1 MPFQPRYGDAEQR
14 LEHLEREFI
23 RLGQSGKNPN
33 QQAQGAG
40 GSSATVVV
48 GGGGSP
54 PSTIPESQVVFDD
67 TGGHDH
73 SAGNSTAVPMAG
85 DVTGTNQAAVVTALG
100 DVTGTIGAT
109 SVDKL
114 HGKTVPT
121 APGATDTG
129 KALRYDNATGYVLQ
143 TSRRRIRTVTTTDT
157 FGANDDTIVAD
168 ATGAAFSV
176 NLPAVATSA
185 RLEFCLK
192 RSNAGANNVTLQAN
206 AAETIDGANTYVLTV
221 QYQAVTVQC
230 DGAVWWI
237 VAKV

>member
-1 MPFQPRYGDAEQR
+1 
-14 LEHLEREFI
+14 
-23 RLGQSGKNPN
+23 
-33 QQAQGAG
+33 
-40 GSSATVVV
+40 VVV

-54 PSTIPESQVVFDD
+54 PSTIPESQIVFDD

-100 DVTGTIGAT
+100 DVTGTIGVT

-176 NLPAVATSA
+176 NLPAAATIA
-185 RLEFCLK
+185 QCEFTLK
-192 RSNAGANNVTLQAN
+192 RVNAGANNVTLQAN
-206 AAETIDGANTYVLTV
+206 GAETIDGVNTYVLTA
-221 QYQAVTVQC
+221 QWKFVTVQC
-230 DGAVWWI
+230 DGAALYI
-237 VAKV
+237 TGQN